1 MKLVGKLNGDI
12 YDYTDDEEEYKKYI
26 MGIIYDTTLLILEHH
41 KTKMNFKAV
50 SCLYNALCKI
60 YDTING
66 VKSDDEVSVL
76 LDYVLWITYTAYC
89 LDKGIPNESNEIIFD
104 VDYDIGILTIEVGDI
119 DSISR
124 IRNIIDDLNGDY
136 YMDIHFSI
144 IRDKEYFERFCK
156 LNMNDFTLKNQTPP
170 KKCEYDDILH
180 DTDGLSTI
188 LKLIIDNEIKESDK
202 KIMNELN
209 QELED
214 DELDNNVPKDDILR
228 KIKEMTE
235 KIVGRPLLVNTTD
248 TSNISVNTTPESIG
262 RFSIFIEYIDSSLV
276 SPYVNADRGY
286 IKDIIYNGVLLIL
299 KYYKNRM
306 DYKIISRLYNSLYKI
321 YDLINIG
328 MTNNEMCPVLDY
340 VLWILYTAYCLSKD
354 NLTEPKEIGFDNDY
368 ETMTIEVDN
377 ADNIMYINKL
387 LEDINRRFLGIRF
400 SLVDDKTYFDRL
412 CELNTSKFKPK
423 KTIFCILGESGSGK
437 DTLVKYTLDEF
448 KLRLKTVV
456 SYTDREKRENETYGI
471 EHHFVSPDT
480 MTELLENREIA
491 AYTKIGDFRYCTLIS
506 DLEESDIYII
516 DPNGLNEL
524 KSKYG
529 DRFNFVAIYIDC
541 PYGER
546 RKRSENRSDFNLS
559 FENRALAESGQFSE
573 FRKSHGYDHVVDNG
587 YHSTIYKSAMTLFD
601 IFRSYRKDIR

>member
-1 MKLVGKLNGDI
+1 M
-12 YDYTDDEEEYKKYI
+12 
-26 MGIIYDTTLLILEHH
+26 
-41 KTKMNFKAV
+41 
-50 SCLYNALCKI
+50 
-60 YDTING
+60 
-66 VKSDDEVSVL
+66 
-76 LDYVLWITYTAYC
+76 
-89 LDKGIPNESNEIIFD
+89 
-104 VDYDIGILTIEVGDI
+104 
-119 DSISR
+119 
-124 IRNIIDDLNGDY
+124 
-136 YMDIHFSI
+136 
-144 IRDKEYFERFCK
+144 
-156 LNMNDFTLKNQTPP
+156 
-170 KKCEYDDILH
+170 
-180 DTDGLSTI
+180 
-188 LKLIIDNEIKESDK
+188 
-202 KIMNELN
+202 
-209 QELED
+209 
-214 DELDNNVPKDDILR
+214 
-228 KIKEMTE
+228 
-235 KIVGRPLLVNTTD
+235 
-248 TSNISVNTTPESIG
+248 
-262 RFSIFIEYIDSSLV
+262 
-276 SPYVNADRGY
+276 
-286 IKDIIYNGVLLIL
+286 
-299 KYYKNRM
+299 
-306 DYKIISRLYNSLYKI
+306 
-321 YDLINIG
+321 
-328 MTNNEMCPVLDY
+328 
-340 VLWILYTAYCLSKD
+340 
-354 NLTEPKEIGFDNDY
+354 
-368 ETMTIEVDN
+368 
-377 ADNIMYINKL
+377 
-387 LEDINRRFLGIRF
+387 
-400 SLVDDKTYFDRL
+400 DDKTYFDRL